1 MTAISVVFVAK
12 NKANSKRKQMS
23 EKTKFK
29 VDPRFAQIDSQTN
42 ITMNVSQISIGLT
55 K

>member
-42 ITMNVSQISIGLT
+42 IMNVSQISIGLT
-55 K
+55 I